1 MIIIKLNKACQM
13 NHPLGTLVK
22 YSVLIRDLV
31 MKNNSYM
38 KTMMKKMIHVLI
50 KEMKNDPEI
59 EGLLEDEPG

>member
-1 MIIIKLNKACQM
+1 M